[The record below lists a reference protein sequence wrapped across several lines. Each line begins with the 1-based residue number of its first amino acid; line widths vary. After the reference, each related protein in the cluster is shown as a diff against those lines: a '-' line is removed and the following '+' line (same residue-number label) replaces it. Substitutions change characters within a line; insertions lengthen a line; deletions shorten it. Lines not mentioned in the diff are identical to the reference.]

1 MFNKED
7 LKVVLRKGEL
17 KVTTKRLDVLYIISN
32 YEKAIPY
39 SLLQSSLKD
48 FDRVT
53 LYRTIQALTENG
65 IIHVAMQ
72 DDQETF
78 YALCSSRCNAHQH
91 HHNHI
96 HFKCTICSTVSCIHL
111 NKAIEFQIPNYLID
125 TVSVEVTGTCELC
138 KD

>member
-17 KVTTKRLDVLYIISN
+17 KVTTKRLDVLSIISN

-53 LYRTIQALTENG
+53 LYRTIQALTESG

-72 DDQETF
+72 DDHETF
-78 YALCSSRCNAHQH
+78 YALCSSHCNAHQH

-96 HFKCTICSTVSCIHL
+96 HFKCTTCNTVSCIHL

-125 TVSVEVTGTCELC
+125 TISVEVTGTCELC